1 MKKEYKTPL
10 TEVVYINIGKLLQ
23 DEYDDTTQDSTGT
36 IPGDS
41 DDILTNESQFDDDM
55 ATFQGSKSLWDD

>member
-23 DEYDDTTQDSTGT
+23 DEYDDVTQDSTGT
-36 IPGDS
+36 IPGD
-41 DDILTNESQFDDDM
+41 DPGILTNESQFDDDM